1 MASPSR
7 QKTSDIIQA
16 LHEEPHG
23 FDFFRAVRL
32 LEAQFADWPRVGE
45 SRSPRQDA
53 LRFKQLPSLAF
64 APSTLDGFEAGG
76 EGNPAKLFVNFAGLF
91 GPHGPLPLHVTEHAR
106 DRLRNSGDG
115 AMTAFLDV
123 FHHRFLS
130 LFYRAWAV
138 NQKTVDMDRPEDSR
152 YAAYLGALFGLGMDS
167 LRNRDAVS
175 DWAKLYFSGR
185 LVCQTRHAEGLEAI
199 IQDYFG
205 MPTAIETF
213 SGHWMTLPE
222 NSVCQLGDSPETG
235 SLGVTTILG
244 SRFWDC
250 QLKFRIR
257 VGPIGLAELTRLLP
271 IGESFKRLR
280 TWVLTYV
287 NYELF
292 WDAQLILKK
301 EEVPEISLG
310 QSGML
315 GWTCWLRSQPFDHD
329 ADDLIL
335 DGSS

>member
-1 MASPSR
+1 
-7 QKTSDIIQA
+7 
-16 LHEEPHG
+16 
-23 FDFFRAVRL
+23 
-32 LEAQFADWPRVGE
+32 
-45 SRSPRQDA
+45 
-53 LRFKQLPSLAF
+53 
-64 APSTLDGFEAGG
+64 
-76 EGNPAKLFVNFAGLF
+76 
-91 GPHGPLPLHVTEHAR
+91 
-106 DRLRNSGDG
+106 
-115 AMTAFLDV
+115 
-123 FHHRFLS
+123 
-130 LFYRAWAV
+130 
-138 NQKTVDMDRPEDSR
+138 
-152 YAAYLGALFGLGMDS
+152 
-167 LRNRDAVS
+167 
-175 DWAKLYFSGR
+175 
-185 LVCQTRHAEGLEAI
+185 
-199 IQDYFG
+199 

-257 VGPIGLAELTRLLP
+257 VGPMGLAELTPPPARSA
-271 IGESFKRLR
+271 ESFKRLR
-280 TWVLTYV
+280 AWVLTYV
-287 NYELF
+287 ELR
-292 WDAQLILKK
+292 AVLGRPVVLKK